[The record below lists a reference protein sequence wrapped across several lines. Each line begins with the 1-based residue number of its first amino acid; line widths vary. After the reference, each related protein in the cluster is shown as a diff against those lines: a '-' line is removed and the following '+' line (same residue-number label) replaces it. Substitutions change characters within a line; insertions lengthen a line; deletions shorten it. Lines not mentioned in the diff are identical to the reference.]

1 MSDTAII
8 RPKEV
13 WTLRI
18 WNGKTVVGVLSVSAN
33 GTATFIGAASPLDS
47 AVTVTTEID
56 PWRGLI
62 HEPGMPRPTYYA
74 ENCEP
79 PF

>member
-1 MSDTAII
+1 MSGD
-8 RPKEV
+8 EV
-13 WTLRI
+13 QGMKTIRI
-18 WNGKTVVGVLSVSAN
+18 WNGRTVVAVLSVMPS

-56 PWRGLI
+56 LWQGLI
-62 HEPGMPRPTYYA
+62 HEPGMPRPSFYR
-74 ENCEP
+74 ESCEP